1 MTDDAMPAAS
11 GRQFLSAVCAL
22 VAVGIMTLALF
33 ATPAQAAKVM
43 FGTQDHLVKIQDVD
57 IKGPAGE
64 TLYLGHKYAQHAFIA
79 PYMLSDDGYILG
91 VAGQN
96 RYYKL
101 DAKMIEQFQAS
112 GKLPK
117 PLPPYEISII
127 DYLFGYLL
135 WIVLAVLAV
144 SIYFGSRKAAK
155 AKEALPLAETGLAHE
170 QAGQFDLA
178 IADYDKALAIAPK
191 HAEILCRRGSTHH
204 KIGNFDRAIADFSKA
219 MAAAPK
225 DPMPL
230 LGRGATFEAKAM
242 PKQALDD
249 YSRAIKFAKTGLTY
263 YVRGLAYLRAGE
275 FGRAI
280 ADLTAAIEKEPTFA
294 AAYQNRAYANEQ
306 IGQQARA
313 NADHRKFAELA
324 AQPAG

>member
-1 MTDDAMPAAS
+1 
-11 GRQFLSAVCAL
+11 
-22 VAVGIMTLALF
+22 
-33 ATPAQAAKVM
+33 M

-57 IKGPAGE
+57 IKGPAGG

-191 HAEILCRRGSTHH
+191 HA
-204 KIGNFDRAIADFSKA
+204 
-219 MAAAPK
+219 
-225 DPMPL
+225 
-230 LGRGATFEAKAM
+230 
-242 PKQALDD
+242 
-249 YSRAIKFAKTGLTY
+249 
-263 YVRGLAYLRAGE
+263 
-275 FGRAI
+275 
-280 ADLTAAIEKEPTFA
+280 
-294 AAYQNRAYANEQ
+294 
-306 IGQQARA
+306 
-313 NADHRKFAELA
+313 
-324 AQPAG
+324 